1 MLVRIVKIIL
11 LCIVLSRGVV
21 FAYEQQ
27 ILKADSLDKIALIL
41 EKDDL
46 KKQDIYLIISKL
58 EYLGVNNPDAYV
70 LLGDLYQQN
79 KLFCPGM
86 ATLVKEE
93 RIKRAIQYYHKA
105 EKKSIKANLRL
116 ASVYA
121 NNRERSLTYMLNA
134 AVLGDSTAKQK
145 IAEVIEAGW
154 QFSDLSLTNRARNIL
169 GLEPIRKN
177 PPQNIDTNFNP
188 SSAVSA
194 ESASYIHEE
203 DSAKK
208 NKSTDSTT
216 EIYDTPYSNPPHTHS
231 VNNRVSEKN
240 NKVLNVNLLQNIA
253 IRFALLG
260 LVGLIFASCRKVYLF
275 YNLADVIVSSVISLL
290 LLGIFIS
297 IFNGDGYNENF
308 FTYSVITVALLIALI
323 PSAIVS
329 NPGAWWSFLIV
340 VPAKAILGCLGI
352 IAALGSVGKLMETIN
367 NKKDRGTN
375 FIVSLIFGAM
385 AYGIYKLM
393 MKTTKTKNI

>member
-1 MLVRIVKIIL
+1 MLDEVKKIVFLACVL
-11 LCIVLSRGVV
+11 LGFAVY
-21 FAYEQQ
+21 AYEQQ
-27 ILKADSLDKIALIL
+27 ILQEDNLDNFVLLL
-41 EKDDL
+41 EKKDL

-58 EYLGVNNPDAYV
+58 EYLGSHNPDAYV
-70 LLGDLYQQN
+70 LLGDLYQLN

-86 ATLVKEE
+86 TILVKEE

-116 ASVYA
+116 AGVYA
-121 NNRERSLTYMLNA
+121 NDKERSLTYILNA

-145 IAEVIEAGW
+145 IAEAIEAGW

-169 GLEPIRKN
+169 GLEPIRRN
-177 PPQNIDTNFNP
+177 PPH

-194 ESASYIHEE
+194 ESASYIHEV
-203 DSAKK
+203 DSVKK

-216 EIYDTPYSNPPHTHS
+216 AEIYDTSGSNPPHTPS
-231 VNNRVSEKN
+231 VNNLVSKKI
-240 NKVLNVNLLQNIA
+240 NKVLNVHLLQNIA
-253 IRFALLG
+253 IRFVLLG
-260 LVGLIFASCRKVYLF
+260 LVGLIFASCKKVYLF
-275 YNLADVIVSSVISLL
+275 YNLADVIASSVISLL

-297 IFNGDGYNENF
+297 ILNGDGHNENF
-308 FTYSVITVALLIALI
+308 FTYSIITVVLLIALI
-323 PSAIVS
+323 PSAIAT

-375 FIVSLIFGAM
+375 FIVALIFGAL
-385 AYGIYKLM
+385 AYGVYKII
-393 MKTTKTKNI
+393 MKTTKNR

>member
-1 MLVRIVKIIL
+1 MLGEVKKIVFLVFVL
-11 LCIVLSRGVV
+11 LGCAV

-27 ILKADSLDKIALIL
+27 ILQESNLDDFVLLL
-41 EKDDL
+41 EKKDL
-46 KKQDIYLIISKL
+46 RKQDIYLIISKL
-58 EYLGVNNPDAYV
+58 EYLGTHNPDAYV
-70 LLGDLYQQN
+70 LLGDLYLQN

-86 ATLVKEE
+86 TTLAKEE

-105 EKKSIKANLRL
+105 ENKSIVANLRL

-121 NNRERSLTYMLNA
+121 NDRERSLTYMLNA

-145 IAEVIEAGW
+145 IAEAIEAGW

-177 PPQNIDTNFNP
+177 PPQNLDAIFNP
-188 SSAVSA
+188 SSAASA
-194 ESASYIHEE
+194 ESASYINEA

-216 EIYDTPYSNPPHTHS
+216 EIYDTPYSNPPHTPS
-231 VNNRVSEKN
+231 VNNRVFEKI
-240 NKVLNVNLLQNIA
+240 NKVLNVNLLQSIA

-260 LVGLIFASCRKVYLF
+260 LVGLIFASCKKVYLF

-375 FIVSLIFGAM
+375 FIVTLIFGAM

-393 MKTTKTKNI
+393 MKTTRNR